1 MKIIIRESQLKR
13 LMNEIGGYDTTDLM
27 AQHGGEVQSTLL
39 ILFNQTASFIS
50 DLLVGIKSGEMDKE
64 NYLAFAHNISK
75 KISNDLSMIDS
86 YVGEIYID
94 DDFKNHIIKYRN
106 ALQKFQNML
115 RLLYDEGS
123 GLGIEMSKNEIYS
136 ILMNEVDK
144 LSSVMEPLAALFYQV
159 HGRFRKRLGMN

>member
-13 LMNEIGGYDTTDLM
+13 LMNEIGGYDTTELM
-27 AQHGGEVQSTLL
+27 AHHGGDIQSTLL

-64 NYLAFAHNISK
+64 NYLAFAHNVSK
-75 KISNDLSMIDS
+75 KIGNDLSMIDS
-86 YVGEIYID
+86 YIGEIYID

-106 ALQKFQNML
+106 ALQKFLNTL

-159 HGRFRKRLGMN
+159 HGRFRKRLGLD